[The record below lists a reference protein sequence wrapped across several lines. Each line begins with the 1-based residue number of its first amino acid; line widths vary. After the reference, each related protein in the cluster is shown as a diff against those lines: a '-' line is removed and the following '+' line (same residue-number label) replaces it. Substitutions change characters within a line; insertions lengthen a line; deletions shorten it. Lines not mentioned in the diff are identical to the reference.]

1 MKTARIFS
9 YFLDDAVMWLL
20 SIIFLIIDA
29 DKQDFSCII
38 FKRLHVLPVLNL
50 LYRCTDTSVIF
61 EFHYNCRFVRA
72 RQWQKCHICKAFPS
86 QKLAYQF
93 IILSRAIIRKANRA
107 SKCIFIIIR
116 QD

>member
-38 FKRLHVLPVLNL
+38 FKRL
-50 LYRCTDTSVIF
+50 YRCTDTSVIF

-86 QKLAYQF
+86 RKLAYQF